1 MKTLITFILFLP
13 TLAFA
18 QTEVKG
24 LPVTC
29 VPMEEAEKIVNQG
42 YDKILIA
49 GRSEVH
55 GPGAIVGV
63 FYSTRTNSYVIT
75 IMGQEGEACFIDAG
89 YGKSPLIGDMT

>member
-1 MKTLITFILFLP
+1 MKTIIAILALVP
-13 TLAFA
+13 TLVFA
-18 QTEVKG
+18 QAEVKG

-29 VPMEEAEKIVNQG
+29 VPMEEAEKIINQG

-89 YGKSPLIGDMT
+89 YGKSPLIGDAV

>member
-1 MKTLITFILFLP
+1 MKTIIAILALVP
-13 TLAFA
+13 TLVFA
-18 QTEVKG
+18 QAEVKG

-29 VPMEEAEKIVNQG
+29 VPMEEAEKIINQG

-89 YGKSPLIGDMT
+89 YGKSPLIGDNV